1 MSDES
6 FLEALELSWGTYPA
20 LGFMSQTWAL
30 VIHK

>member
-6 FLEALELSWGTYPA
+6 FLEAYKIRYKSYPA